1 MGFLNMFTRR
11 KGLNALGSLNDH
23 MLDDLGLCRHDVL
36 EASKFGAAKNLLDI
50 RRSERSKSR

>member
-1 MGFLNMFTRR
+1 MFTRR